1 MKGKKLS
8 KRRKKCLVRDMMI
21 GCAIGFMGANLF
33 GCSEWADTLIIGMA
47 FSMFATYGVIAT
59 DDVFPMMDRRR
70 AGTVVT
76 AVKSGESAET
86 ARYPRPVASVP
97 FVTILDAKD
106 DTL

>member
-8 KRRKKCLVRDMMI
+8 KRRRKCLVRDLMI

-47 FSMFATYGVIAT
+47 FSMFATYGVIVT
-59 DDVFPMMDRRR
+59 DDVFPMMDRKRIK
-70 AGTVVT
+70 T
-76 AVKSGESAET
+76 AEMVMKSGTSAEI